1 MMMCTNSISNK
12 NAKTIHK
19 NKKPLTELI
28 IKATE
33 QNITEFTCSQLF
45 FDFLFKNSQGN
56 EFAGEYDR
64 CYNESVL

>member
-1 MMMCTNSISNK
+1 MMCTNSISNK

-28 IKATE
+28 IKAIE

-45 FDFLFKNSQGN
+45 FVFM
-56 EFAGEYDR
+56 
-64 CYNESVL
+64 

>member
-1 MMMCTNSISNK
+1 MMCTNSISNK

-33 QNITEFTCSQLF
+33 QNITEFICSQLF
-45 FDFLFKNSQGN
+45 FVFYVKKSLYKK
-56 EFAGEYDR
+56 
-64 CYNESVL
+64 ESTSLGVNF

>member
-1 MMMCTNSISNK
+1 MMCTNSISNK

-33 QNITEFTCSQLF
+33 QNITEFICSQLF
-45 FDFLFKNSQGN
+45 FVFYVKKSLYKK
-56 EFAGEYDR
+56 
-64 CYNESVL
+64 